1 MGIKKLKLPT
11 NILQP
16 EEDLGLSGLMRLGR
30 TVTEEGEDL
39 SFLNEKSALMSIQQ
53 DDVFDVKAL
62 VEESIRSIAL
72 VPKDLKYDDSSMPQA
87 PNFLEWCEGREFL
100 NAKPYLE
107 QALAGILL
115 FAEFCPLDSDMDWVM
130 DIEQH
135 DPLLGTQS
143 IRDHMTLTNFGVCP
157 KCGKTRLD
165 HFESGDLNFYNEL
178 VLLWGQRSGKSE
190 CTAMLTSYQTHRV
203 LKMQNPTKIYGIGS
217 NQILQGTFVALTQSQ
232 AMENLWTP
240 YYGYLTGSP
249 WFKKYHELMAYYD
262 AKYGLEM
269 VKVRDTFVLY
279 KHRSLLVYPASPDL
293 RVLRGRCVTGGTII
307 NTNSGFLHFDE
318 LVKSDGYLKS
328 VGMLVDS
335 PRGIRSVSHTYKDRS
350 PTVKLTTRNG
360 YSIEGTHEHPMLVI
374 TKNLNLKWKRLDSIS
389 VGDWIVSTTSKNSPM
404 YGTTCI
410 RPELATILGYMVAN
424 GYRNEVSSDDPKVIS
439 NLSRCYT
446 ELTGLD
452 LVSVSGTDGVR
463 SATHRLNSGLTSSKG
478 AKNDFV
484 TKYLKPTGFKAT
496 LSARKEIPVGIRT
509 ASLPILHE
517 FLESYF
523 ECDSGIN
530 GGGKNAP
537 WEIEVGSASKKLAHQ
552 LHVILLHS
560 YGIVGRMT
568 KCVRYDRLDPK
579 TGRFDAQRKYWL
591 ITITGHDAYTFLRS
605 FARAKV
611 QKYKDRFRDVPAG
624 YASDRRSVP
633 YIRTYIWNLYKNS
646 TVGNPKELK
655 MQMEDGS
662 VVSRYR
668 QPIPAMVKHMRP
680 HHARLADYPAPEFL
694 AYGDTA
700 NALDFISRISSRA
713 AGKIERILDLGAHF
727 EEVISIGHGSKPKNV
742 YDITVPEGHAFT
754 ANGLTSH
761 NTRLW
766 GAMDELGWMDNNA
779 ATASKKVKANAT
791 GTYQALSNSLQT
803 VRAEE
808 QRLIAAGMVDC
819 LSGYMYNISSPS
831 SIRDKICELYRLSQG
846 SKKMLG
852 IQAPTWKINPKFSRA
867 TLDEDFRKDPIA
879 AERDFGANPPL
890 SSAPFINDFS
900 IITDAMKEKGK
911 NFVNYKHQV
920 FVAHDLEK
928 TKTRYAS
935 ILGCKESTINSVL
948 ALDAGETNNSF
959 AMSVMSKQGGIIS
972 IDCLIDIMPLPGIP
986 LNYTLIYNEIILP
999 ICKMRNVKIVVSDRW
1014 NSTKILQDLYDTLVI
1029 AKYQKY
1035 SLKYEDM
1042 WNFKSRLEQ
1051 RSVQIPRS
1059 ALLNSVED
1067 LRGFDVSEYPRCFE
1081 NRPVEHFMF
1090 QCVTVQD
1097 SGRQVI
1103 KGPDMTDDLWRAT
1116 VLGCWALE
1124 NPDFSYYLKEEI
1136 KSQQSRD
1143 PRRLAVSRAGSG
1155 YSSGAG
1161 MEGGSKVG
1169 RVGAVR
1175 RKRGGFDS

>member
-1 MGIKKLKLPT
+1 MGIKKIKLPS

-16 EEDLGLSGLMRLGR
+16 EDNLGLSGLMRLGR
-30 TVTEEGEDL
+30 TVVEEGEDL
-39 SFLNEKSALMSIQQ
+39 SFLNEKTALMSIQQ
-53 DDVFDVKAL
+53 DDVFDVQAL
-62 VEESIRSIAL
+62 VNESISSIAL
-72 VPKDLKYDDSSMPQA
+72 VPKDLKYDDSSMPTA

-115 FAEFCPLDSDMDWVM
+115 FGEYCPDDSDMDWVL
-130 DIEQH
+130 DINQH
-135 DPLLGTQS
+135 DPLLGTHS
-143 IRDHMTLTNFGVCP
+143 IREHMTLMNYGVCP
-157 KCGKTRLD
+157 TCGKTRLE
-165 HFESGDLNFYNEL
+165 HFASGSLNFYNEL

-190 CTAMLTSYQTHRV
+190 VTAMLTSYQTHRI

-217 NQILQGTFVALTQSQ
+217 NQVLQGTFVALTQSQ

-279 KHRSLLVYPASPDL
+279 KHRNLLIYPASPDL
-293 RVLRGRCVTGGTII
+293 RVLRGR
-307 NTNSGFLHFDE
+307 
-318 LVKSDGYLKS
+318 
-328 VGMLVDS
+328 
-335 PRGIRSVSHTYKDRS
+335 
-350 PTVKLTTRNG
+350 TR
-360 YSIEGTHEHPMLVI
+360 V
-374 TKNLNLKWKRLDSIS
+374 W
-389 VGDWIVSTTSKNSPM
+389 
-404 YGTTCI
+404 
-410 RPELATILGYMVAN
+410 A
-424 GYRNEVSSDDPKVIS
+424 
-439 NLSRCYT
+439 
-446 ELTGLD
+446 
-452 LVSVSGTDGVR
+452 
-463 SATHRLNSGLTSSKG
+463 
-478 AKNDFV
+478 
-484 TKYLKPTGFKAT
+484 
-496 LSARKEIPVGIRT
+496 
-509 ASLPILHE
+509 
-517 FLESYF
+517 
-523 ECDSGIN
+523 
-530 GGGKNAP
+530 
-537 WEIEVGSASKKLAHQ
+537 
-552 LHVILLHS
+552 
-560 YGIVGRMT
+560 
-568 KCVRYDRLDPK
+568 
-579 TGRFDAQRKYWL
+579 
-591 ITITGHDAYTFLRS
+591 
-605 FARAKV
+605 
-611 QKYKDRFRDVPAG
+611 
-624 YASDRRSVP
+624 
-633 YIRTYIWNLYKNS
+633 
-646 TVGNPKELK
+646 
-655 MQMEDGS
+655 
-662 VVSRYR
+662 
-668 QPIPAMVKHMRP
+668 
-680 HHARLADYPAPEFL
+680 
-694 AYGDTA
+694 
-700 NALDFISRISSRA
+700 
-713 AGKIERILDLGAHF
+713 
-727 EEVISIGHGSKPKNV
+727 
-742 YDITVPEGHAFT
+742 
-754 ANGLTSH
+754 
-761 NTRLW
+761 
-766 GAMDELGWMDNNA
+766 AMDELGWMDNNA

-808 QRLIAAGMVDC
+808 QRLIAAGMNDC
-819 LSGYMYNISSPS
+819 ISGYMYNISSPS

-911 NFVNYKHQV
+911 NFINYKHQV
-920 FVAHDLEK
+920 FVAHDQEK
-928 TKTRYAS
+928 TKTRYAA
-935 ILGCKESTINSVL
+935 ILGCKESTVNSVL

-999 ICKMRNVKIVVSDRW
+999 ICKLRNVKIVVSDRW
-1014 NSTKILQDLYDTLVI
+1014 NSTKILQDLYDTMLI

-1059 ALLNSVED
+1059 AILGSAED
-1067 LRGFDVSEYPRCFE
+1067 LRSFDVSDYPHCFE

-1124 NPDFSYYLKEEI
+1124 NPDFAYYMKEQV
-1136 KSQQSRD
+1136 KATASRD
-1143 PRRLAVSRAGSG
+1143 PRRLAVSRAGTG
-1155 YSSGAG
+1155 YSAGAG
-1161 MEGGSKVG
+1161 IEGGSKVG